1 MSLPKPW
8 PSMNRICG
16 STVIN
21 SGKKIVEQRLKSEP
35 TPLTQISTGSADVNG
50 ISSRLNLQSFILVT
64 LTLLLLSGCTS
75 TPEVSKI
82 GLLAPFEGLYRRSG
96 YSALAAMR
104 AALEDAG
111 AANLAILPL
120 ALDDGDD
127 PEIAR
132 RSAEKLL
139 ADPTVVAVVGPL
151 TPWAAAGAAPALSEM
166 PHWLPPFAVTP
177 ATGFVDPRDG
187 HGWADAWIAATA
199 AAIQAEDA
207 ARLTV
212 AGWRPGWP
220 DYDAAALTAI
230 TGMPVVMSHDPAA
243 VQEGDAVLWLGSAAD
258 GADYLNRLRMLR
270 DDTPF
275 WLGMQGA
282 DPVFAER
289 AVGLQNVYWT
299 MWAPIGYNPEIAP
312 NFPDTPDAQIVYVA
326 TLTALYRIAAGSS
339 PAPQQ
344 WQLQTFDLSSGSSV
358 PVGKSK

>member
-16 STVIN
+16 FTVIS
-21 SGKKIVEQRLKSEP
+21 SGKKIEAQRLKIEP
-35 TPLTQISTGSADVNG
+35 RPLTQTSPASAGVNRE
-50 ISSRLNLQSFILVT
+50 SSILNLQSFILLT
-64 LTLLLLSGCTS
+64 LTLLFLAGCTS
-75 TPEVSKI
+75 TPEVTKI

-104 AALEDAG
+104 AALEDAD
-111 AANLAILPL
+111 ATNLAILPL

-151 TPWAAAGAAPALSEM
+151 TPWAAAGAASALSEM

-177 ATGFVDPRDG
+177 ATGFVDPREG
-187 HGWADAWIAATA
+187 SGWADAWVAATA
-199 AAIQAEDA
+199 AAIRVQGADH
-207 ARLTV
+207 LTV

-230 TGMPVVMSHDPAA
+230 TGMPVVMSQDPATI
-243 VQEGDAVLWLGSAAD
+243 QEGDAVLWFGSAAD
-258 GADYLNRLRMLR
+258 GADYLNQLRMLR

-299 MWAPIGYNPEIAP
+299 MWTPIGYNLEIAP

-326 TLTALYRIAAGSS
+326 TLAALDRIAAGSS